1 MSYFLFL
8 IHGLTLALVWFLG
21 VNGAAT
27 LLVFSIAGRV
37 TRQGQVRT
45 PGFWF
50 GLRLLPAAA
59 SIGLV
64 AAVFLPSYW
73 TYEPRDYAE
82 GFDVTLAAAALVA
95 LVVGVCAVARG
106 TAALAQASNR
116 ARAWR
121 QIGHPL
127 TLAGTTMRAFEID
140 ADAPIVALV
149 GVLRPRLFLTRN
161 VLGAL
166 TGEELA
172 ASVAHELGHWRAL
185 DNLKR
190 LAMRAAPDLLGMTS
204 VASDLERRWATASEH
219 VADRDACERVSVAD
233 RARVRCALASAIV
246 KVARMTPSM
255 APTAEP
261 ISTLVAGGD
270 IASRVRSLLDDG
282 TPPVVATPRSRRLR
296 VGVVVAAAA
305 VAFGYVPLLRTVHL
319 ATEILVRTLP

>member
-8 IHGLTLALVWFLG
+8 LRGLTLALVCFLA
-21 VNGAAT
+21 VNGVAT

-37 TRQGQVRT
+37 ARQERVRT
-45 PGFWF
+45 PRFWF

-59 SIGLV
+59 SLGLV

-73 TYEPRDYAE
+73 TYEPRAYAE
-82 GFDVTLAAAALVA
+82 GFDVTLVAAALVA
-95 LVVGVCAVARG
+95 FMVGVSAIARG
-106 TAALAQASNR
+106 AAAWARASKR
-116 ARAWR
+116 ARAWV
-121 QIGHPL
+121 QIAHPL

-149 GVLRPRLFLTRN
+149 GVLRPRLFLTRR
-161 VLGAL
+161 VVRAL

-190 LAMRAAPDLLGMTS
+190 LAMRAAPDFLAMTS
-204 VASDLERRWATASEH
+204 VASDLERRWASASEQ

-233 RARVRCALASAIV
+233 RGRARCALASAIV
-246 KVARMTPSM
+246 KVARMTPQ
-255 APTAEP
+255 AARTAEP
-261 ISTLVAGGD
+261 ISTLVGGGD

-282 TPPVVATPRSRRLR
+282 TPAVARPRSWRRWA
-296 VGVVVAAAA
+296 GVALAAAA
-305 VAFGYVPLLRTVHL
+305 VAFGYAPLLWFVHL
-319 ATEILVRTLP
+319 ATEILLQTVP

>member
-8 IHGLTLALVWFLG
+8 LRGLTLALVCFLA
-21 VNGAAT
+21 VNGVAT

-37 TRQGQVRT
+37 ARQERVRT
-45 PGFWF
+45 PRFWF
-50 GLRLLPAAA
+50 SLRLLPAAA

-73 TYEPRDYAE
+73 TYEPRAYAE
-82 GFDVTLAAAALVA
+82 GFDVTLVAAALVA
-95 LVVGVCAVARG
+95 FVVGVSAIARG
-106 TAALAQASNR
+106 VAAWARAAKR
-116 ARAWR
+116 ARAWV
-121 QIGHPL
+121 QIAHPL

-149 GVLRPRLFLTRN
+149 GVLRPRLFLTRR
-161 VLGAL
+161 VVRAL

-190 LAMRAAPDLLGMTS
+190 LAMRAAPDFLAMTS
-204 VASDLERRWATASEH
+204 VASDLERRWASASEQ

-233 RARVRCALASAIV
+233 RGRARCALASAIV
-246 KVARMTPSM
+246 KVARMTPQ
-255 APTAEP
+255 AARTAEP
-261 ISTLVAGGD
+261 ISTLVGGGD

-282 TPPVVATPRSRRLR
+282 TPAVARPRSWRRWA
-296 VGVVVAAAA
+296 GVALAAAA
-305 VAFGYVPLLRTVHL
+305 VAFGYAPLLWFVHL
-319 ATEILVRTLP
+319 ATEILLQTVP